1 MKLFKQFLIIISF
14 TYLGE
19 IASKTLH
26 LPVPGSVIGMVLLF
40 LALAFNLL
48 KVESI
53 TTVGNFLLD
62 NLSILF
68 LPAGVGIM
76 VYYPVIKDSWW
87 SLLLIVIVVTG
98 LTISLVGQVVQFVQ
112 RRFESTVGDIQEAE
126 EETKNVTRIDE

>member
-87 SLLLIVIVVTG
+87 SLLLITIVVTA

-126 EETKNVTRIDE
+126 EETKHVTRIDE